1 MGNMTEITT
10 EAPEDVIIQEED
22 TDTDP
27 EMSIEEENIGE
38 AVEEEETEMD
48 VLDEVPEEIL
58 EEEITEWQMKQKG
71 LEGLFY
77 QFLVE

>member
-10 EAPEDVIIQEED
+10 EVPEDVIIQEED

-38 AVEEEETEMD
+38 AVEEEE
-48 VLDEVPEEIL
+48 IL
-58 EEEITEWQMKQKG
+58 EEEITE
-71 LEGLFY
+71 
-77 QFLVE
+77 